1 VERRPAPLP
10 ARCPTHSVPARER
23 VPLHRSVAIVVLLL
37 LLMVVAVVFVVVAIV
52 VVVAVVS
59 PRRQVPLCSGLGL
72 SRSPSA
78 W

>member
-1 VERRPAPLP
+1 
-10 ARCPTHSVPARER
+10 
-23 VPLHRSVAIVVLLL
+23 VPLHRYVAIVVLVL
-37 LLMVVAVVFVVVAIV
+37 LLMVVVVVVVVVVIV